1 MHNLQNDPI
10 HINADRRRNE
20 SCMKREQKKTRKAR
34 ALKAIET
41 IKILSLWLFCFVAII
56 AFIIFIESLLQYRI
70 ILKWILI
77 FAFTCVL
84 IRQIDETSQKI
95 KEGGRI
101 ERENG
106 CICARHKNS

>member
-1 MHNLQNDPI
+1 MYNLQNDPV

-20 SCMKREQKKTRKAR
+20 SRMKREQKKTRKAR
-34 ALKAIET
+34 ALKAVAT

-77 FAFTCVL
+77 FTFTCVL
-84 IRQIDETSQKI
+84 IRQIDEATQKI
-95 KEGGRI
+95 KKSPR
-101 ERENG
+101 NG
-106 CICARHKNS
+106 NSKRGHK